1 MFSTALI
8 VFREVLEA
16 SLIVSIGCAA
26 TRGIA
31 GRYRWIVAGLVL
43 GLFGSGLV
51 ALGAESISRL
61 ASGLGQEI
69 FNASILA
76 VAVGML
82 GWHNIW
88 MASHGKEM
96 ATTLRGVGDAVRNGK
111 SALSALLIVI
121 SLAVLREGS
130 ETVLFLYG
138 VAASNGGAKSGEMI
152 LGGLIGV
159 GGGVAVGLAL
169 YRGLLGIPVKWFFA
183 VTSTLVLLL
192 ASGMAA
198 DAVRFLIQADLL
210 PTLGDPLW
218 DTSRLLTDESITGKL
233 LHGLV
238 GYTARPT
245 GMQVV
250 SYVAVLAVIY
260 SGMQW
265 ANRANRP
272 ASGL

>member
-16 SLIVSIGCAA
+16 ALIVSIGCAA
-26 TRGIA
+26 TRGVA
-31 GRYRWIVAGLVL
+31 GRGRWIIAGLVL
-43 GLFGSGLV
+43 GLLGSGLV
-51 ALGAESISRL
+51 ALGAGTISQL
-61 ASGLGQEI
+61 ASGVGQEI
-69 FNASILA
+69 FNAAILS
-76 VAVGML
+76 VAVCML

-96 ATTLRGVGDAVRNGK
+96 ATTLRGVGDAVRSGS

-138 VAASNGGAKSGEMI
+138 IAASNGAKGTEML
-152 LGGLIGV
+152 LGGAIGIV
-159 GGGVAVGLAL
+159 GGIAVGLAL
-169 YRGLLGIPVKWFFA
+169 YRGLLGIPLRWFFA

-198 DAVRFLIQADLL
+198 DAVRFLIQADML

-250 SYVAVLAVIY
+250 SYVAVLLLIY
-260 SGMQW
+260 SGMKL
-265 ANRANRP
+265 ANRQMTAAKN
-272 ASGL
+272 